1 MNELLKDFENTI
13 LATEKRL
20 REITEEQ
27 SEIRPSVNKWS
38 KKEILG
44 HLIDSAFNNTIRF
57 VTGQVKTDFVFPGYD
72 QNFWVDVQKYQDR
85 NWFQLIDL
93 WKFSNLHIWDIV
105 KQIPEEVLLKQFYK
119 HNLDEIAW
127 KVVNRYKPVNLEYL
141 ILDYIG
147 HLKHHL
153 NQIYNK

>member
-1 MNELLKDFENTI
+1 MKKFITEFENTI
-13 LATEKRL
+13 NDSEKRL
-20 REITEEQ
+20 KAITEVQ
-27 SEIRPSVNKWS
+27 SEVKPSVNKWS

-72 QNFWVDVQKYQDR
+72 QDFWVEVQKYQNR

-93 WKFSNLHIWDIV
+93 WKLSNLHILNIV
-105 KQIPEEVLLKQFYK
+105 KQIPEEVLQREFYE
-119 HNLDEIAW
+119 HSLDEIAW
-127 KVVNRYKPVNLEYL
+127 KVVDESKPVSLEYL

-147 HLKHHL
+147 HMKHHL
-153 NQIYNK
+153 NQI